1 MVYYWHKQQINA
13 KGGTDMTAKDYRQAA
28 WEKLSGKWGTAVI
41 GYLIYGLIIGAA
53 GATFI
58 GGLILAGPMMF
69 GLAAF
74 FLWFARRQ
82 TPQIETLF
90 SGFSYCFVNSML
102 AGILTTVFT
111 FLWSLLFVVPGI
123 IKMYGYSM
131 TMYVLADH
139 PEMNAMEAI
148 AESQRIMQGNK
159 WRLFCLDLS
168 FIGWILLCGL
178 TCGILTLWVA
188 PYQQTAR
195 AEFYE
200 SIR

>member
-1 MVYYWHKQQINA
+1 
-13 KGGTDMTAKDYRQAA
+13 MTAKDYRQAA
-28 WEKLSGKWGTAVI
+28 WQKLSGNWGTAVL
-41 GYLIYGLIIGAA
+41 GYLIYGLIIAAA
-53 GATFI
+53 GTTFV
-58 GGLILAGPMMF
+58 GGVILVGPMAF

-102 AGILTTVFT
+102 AGILMSIFT
-111 FLWSLLFVVPGI
+111 FLWSLLLFIPGI
-123 IKMYGYSM
+123 VKAYSYSM

-139 PEMNAMEAI
+139 PEMSATDAI

-168 FIGWILLCGL
+168 FIGWLFLCAL
-178 TCGILTLWVA
+178 TLGILTLWIA
-188 PYQQTAR
+188 PYQETAR

>member
-1 MVYYWHKQQINA
+1 
-13 KGGTDMTAKDYRQAA
+13 MTAKDYRQAA
-28 WEKLSGKWGTAVI
+28 WQKLSGNWGTAVL
-41 GYLIYGLIIGAA
+41 GYLIYGLIIAAA
-53 GATFI
+53 GATFV
-58 GGLILAGPMMF
+58 GGVILVGPMAF

-102 AGILTTVFT
+102 AGILMSIFT
-111 FLWSLLFVVPGI
+111 FLWSLLLFIPGI
-123 IKMYGYSM
+123 VKAYSYSM

-139 PEMNAMEAI
+139 PEMSATDAI

-168 FIGWILLCGL
+168 FIGWLFLCAL
-178 TCGILTLWVA
+178 TLGILTLWIA
-188 PYQQTAR
+188 PYQETAR

>member
-1 MVYYWHKQQINA
+1 MV
-13 KGGTDMTAKDYRQAA
+13 AKDYRQAA
-28 WEKLSGKWGTAVI
+28 WQKLSGNWGTAVL
-41 GYLIYGLIIGAA
+41 GYLIFALIIGAA
-53 GATFI
+53 GATFV
-58 GGLILAGPMMF
+58 GGLILSGPMAF

-90 SGFSYCFVNSML
+90 SGFTYCFVNSML
-102 AGILTTVFT
+102 AGILVSIFT
-111 FLWSLLFVVPGI
+111 FLWSLLFVIPGI
-123 IKMYGYSM
+123 VKMYSYSM

-139 PEMNAMEAI
+139 PEMSATDAI

-159 WRLFCLDLS
+159 WRLFCLDFS
-168 FIGWILLCGL
+168 FIGWTLLSAL
-178 TCGILTLWVA
+178 TFGILMLWVA
-188 PYQQTAR
+188 PYQETAR